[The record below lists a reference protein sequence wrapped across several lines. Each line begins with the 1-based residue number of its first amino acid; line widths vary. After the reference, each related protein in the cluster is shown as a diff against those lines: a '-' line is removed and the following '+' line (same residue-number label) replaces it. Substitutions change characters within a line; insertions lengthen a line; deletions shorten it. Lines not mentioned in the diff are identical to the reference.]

1 MIELLEK
8 YFSSLVL
15 CAGAVYL
22 TLSIILLHF
31 KVPDTPNYAP
41 YRVAK
46 KLLALTFGV
55 VCINIYFWVFNF
67 HNDWNTPS
75 ALVSCVDIILYYLIG
90 ILFSYSFSILLDR
103 KYLNKRRYLI
113 DFGKWA
119 ACSVIA
125 IIAITDAMQPYSQWI
140 LLISLGFLLEF
151 FLGFFFHFRKTYAR
165 SGELLDNYFASDK
178 RHFINWIKRSIIL
191 IYILGLLAIL
201 TINMGAIMNWLFQVY
216 IISLNIYITISFINY
231 ASEYGNLQQADEE
244 ITERDVEHE
253 EDSVHPI
260 TTEQETLNKKQIE
273 NIEELLKPRVIAWIG
288 TKKYINEQFNI
299 EDLAKLLGTNKYYL
313 SRFIKENYQ
322 MNFSTWIASLRI
334 EEAKKMMTDDPK
346 IKLEEV
352 ALSVGFSSLSYFS
365 KVFSRL
371 EGTTPSLWLRA
382 NSR

>member
-8 YFSSLVL
+8 HFSSLVL

-31 KVPDTPNYAP
+31 KVPGTPNYAP

-46 KLLALTFGV
+46 KLLALAFGV

-244 ITERDVEHE
+244 ITERDVEPE
-253 EDSVHPI
+253 EDSAHPI

>member
-31 KVPDTPNYAP
+31 KVPGTPNYAP

>member
-31 KVPDTPNYAP
+31 KVPGTPNYAP

-273 NIEELLKPRVIAWIG
+273 NIEELLKPRVMAWIG